1 MSSPIATDIDGD
13 GLIEIIICTMDGD
26 IWILPTKGQKSEWN
40 NFRGN
45 DKIGFLNKKLIPN
58 KKFHTSENLPKLET
72 NVVEVQENKIEEPV
86 KNFKI
91 VKEKKGRIK
100 LWELKL
106 ELNISGLKKGIM
118 YFEKDGKWFPSPLFG
133 DGEKFVGRFPPL
145 RKFSLVRYFL
155 ILETWQGQSI
165 RVPKK
170 GFKFFIFV

>member
-1 MSSPIATDIDGD
+1 
-13 GLIEIIICTMDGD
+13 
-26 IWILPTKGQKSEWN
+26 
-40 NFRGN
+40 
-45 DKIGFLNKKLIPN
+45 
-58 KKFHTSENLPKLET
+58 
-72 NVVEVQENKIEEPV
+72 
-86 KNFKI
+86 
-91 VKEKKGRIK
+91 KEKKGRIK